1 MWNSGCRGQVWFSRV
16 SQSLQCPSGALPASL
31 QVMRTWKSW
40 EKTTHTQAL
49 PMSGYQLKVVGG
61 EKPGIGMDKSSGHPR
76 HSALAS
82 FTLQS
87 WPQSDTP
94 KLPTSLP
101 LGHFSYTDYHILDL
115 PHSITGPLPHF
126 PIRSPSPPSHSCSQ
140 QSEASVHSV
149 YIALGPEGS
158 NRDWVFTSSLPPQ
171 CQRASWV
178 FFFFEQGV

>member
-1 MWNSGCRGQVWFSRV
+1 M
-16 SQSLQCPSGALPASL
+16 SQSHSLQCPSEALPDSL
-31 QVMRTWKSW
+31 QVMRTLEELGKDKPYSSPANEWLL
-40 EKTTHTQAL
+40 TQ
-49 PMSGYQLKVVGG
+49 SGGGRGGGVGSQACG
-61 EKPGIGMDKSSGHPR
+61 WTRAVGTQVTLL
-76 HSALAS
+76 LAT

-115 PHSITGPLPHF
+115 PHSITGPLPHL
-126 PIRSPSPPSHSCSQ
+126 PIRPPSPPSHSYSQ
-140 QSEASVHSV
+140 HSEASVHSV
-149 YIALGPEGS
+149 YIALGPEGP
-158 NRDWVFTSSLPPQ
+158 NRDWVFTSSLPPR

>member
-1 MWNSGCRGQVWFSRV
+1 M
-16 SQSLQCPSGALPASL
+16 SQSHSLQCPSGALPVSL
-31 QVMRTWKSW
+31 QVMRTLEELGKDNPYSSPANEWLL
-40 EKTTHTQAL
+40 TQ
-49 PMSGYQLKVVGG
+49 SGGGVRSQAYGWTRAVGTQ
-61 EKPGIGMDKSSGHPR
+61 DSLL
-76 HSALAS
+76 LAT

-126 PIRSPSPPSHSCSQ
+126 PIRPPPSPPSHSCSQ

-149 YIALGPEGS
+149 YIDLGPEGP
-158 NRDWVFTSSLPPQ
+158 NRDWVFTSSLPPR

-178 FFFFEQGV
+178 FFFFE